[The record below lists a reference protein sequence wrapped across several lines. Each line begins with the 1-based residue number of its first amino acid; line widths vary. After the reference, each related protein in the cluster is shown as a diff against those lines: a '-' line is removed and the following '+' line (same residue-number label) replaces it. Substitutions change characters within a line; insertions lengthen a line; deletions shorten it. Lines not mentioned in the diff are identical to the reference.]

1 MTESTRGTPVAGGLD
16 ADQPS
21 QLQHVTV
28 ERDDVAVCTMFP
40 REIGEDAVSE
50 QWITATA
57 DSFVPLVQQR

>member
-1 MTESTRGTPVAGGLD
+1 MNDSSMGVTPESTTE
-16 ADQPS
+16 QMS

-40 REIGEDAVSE
+40 QDADENTAST

-57 DSFVPLVQQR
+57 DSFVALEDRR